1 MPVNQASEVNRV
13 WWVRAQNWSEG
24 AGQTPYETRER
35 TPEIVAASE
44 AKYQA
49 ALAPGE
55 TVLPDP
61 NNYHSNPGYMSTST
75 ASALQAAQPG
85 SVYRT
90 PGPGSPNVGHKP
102 MPSGGRRREATPGR
116 TVVPASGARQP
127 ESEGGPM
134 VISQGFP
141 GR

>member
-35 TPEIVAASE
+35 TPEIVDASQ
-44 AKYQA
+44 AKYEA

-55 TVLPDP
+55 NVLPDP
-61 NNYHSNPGYMSTST
+61 HNYHSNPGYMSTST
-75 ASALQAAQPG
+75 ASALQASQPG
-85 SVYRT
+85 SIYRT
-90 PGPGSPNVGHKP
+90 PGPGSPNVGHRP
-102 MPSGGRRREATPGR
+102 MPRGGRQREATPGR
-116 TVVPASGARQP
+116 TVVPAGGARQP
-127 ESEGGPM
+127 ESEGGPL
-134 VISQGFP
+134 VVTQGFP